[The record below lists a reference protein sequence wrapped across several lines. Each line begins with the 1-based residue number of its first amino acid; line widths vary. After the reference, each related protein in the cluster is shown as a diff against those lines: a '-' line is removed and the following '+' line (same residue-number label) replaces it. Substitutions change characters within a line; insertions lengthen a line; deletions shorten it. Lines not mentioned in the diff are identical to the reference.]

1 MRIPVLDFEMALAGH
16 VKALDS
22 GDIELLPCSLTAI
35 IARREHFEFDGF
47 YICLSYDGSP
57 DALLCA
63 YTLFAEEHYVI
74 YDAVLADGEFEMLS
88 AL

>member
-1 MRIPVLDFEMALAGH
+1 MRIPVLDFEMALDGH
-16 VKALDS
+16 VRALDS
-22 GDIELLPCSLTAI
+22 GDIELLPCPLTAI
-35 IARREHFEFDGF
+35 IARREHLEFDGF

-63 YTLFAEEHYVI
+63 YTAFSETRYVI
-74 YDAVLADGEFEMLS
+74 YDVVLSDGEFEMLS